1 MRKVLDTYFV
11 VAGGADKDCL
21 VAVIGTCCA
30 DVDHCLVH
38 ADSSDNVVAV
48 VVDDDL
54 SLVGES
60 APVAICVTNWEGDDS
75 GWVCWRPG
83 TAVADWVPSLYDLEV
98 DDFSSP

>member
-1 MRKVLDTYFV
+1 MREVLDTYFV
-11 VAGGADKDCL
+11 VAGCADKNCL
-21 VAVIGTCCA
+21 VAVISTCCA

-75 GWVCWRPG
+75 GWVCWHPG
-83 TAVADWVPSLYDLEV
+83 TAVADWVPSLHDLEV

>member
-1 MRKVLDTYFV
+1 MPLAQTATTVP
-11 VAGGADKDCL
+11 
-21 VAVIGTCCA
+21 
-30 DVDHCLVH
+30 
-38 ADSSDNVVAV
+38 V

-60 APVAICVTNWEGDDS
+60 APVSICVTNWEGDDS

-83 TAVADWVPSLYDLEV
+83 TAVADWVPSLNDLEV